1 MNTNRFDI
9 LNSADEQTIEAL
21 AQKTNLS
28 KAQKDRI
35 FSAGMEKFKK
45 AEASGE
51 ESFDKAYEP
60 SQTADKK

>member
-35 FSAGMEKFKK
+35 FSASMEKFKK
-45 AEASGE
+45 AEA
-51 ESFDKAYEP
+51 
-60 SQTADKK
+60 